1 MKLYSL
7 KLENLTSF
15 WVEPVVLDFEK
26 GTLVDASLVAI
37 TGPTGAGKTTLFD
50 AICVALYGKT
60 PRLAGNADENPRHL
74 LSRGQPQGSAEVL
87 FEANGAR
94 YLAEWRVRGKTQN
107 KKLLEAG
114 SGKLLAEGTAVNKEI
129 ESILGLD
136 FDAFRRSIMLAQG
149 DFAAF
154 LKATNEERRQILEA
168 TAGIGIYD
176 ALKGSLNDKMNEV
189 QAVKNAVQSRLD
201 AIPEAS
207 REQVSA
213 AEETF
218 LGLEEEVRELADQKS
233 GCQREEEREKE
244 RTKAF
249 ADLQS
254 SEKRQAALIAQAPHI
269 AARKAELGGAT
280 QANQLRP
287 EKLGYDKAT
296 SEQERAESE
305 LHTAEAARDAAKN
318 QRDQRH
324 ADFDASDAAY
334 QTVFA
339 DQQERVPVYTAAKF
353 DVRQAQD
360 RFSEADALVPERE
373 RLDEQIGTLSN
384 QLTEDGARRTELE
397 EQIKAALDFLA
408 ANPLPLDRRQRLTR
422 TKELSVVHRA
432 HLDNQKEK
440 LADKEERTARASS
453 LENELTRLSEA
464 RKKLHVEK
472 AAADAAREGAWDELE
487 TLQET
492 STLEDWQIKRSQT
505 QRALP
510 IAQRYENASSELGG
524 GERKVEQLEKDL
536 ASVDKSLAG
545 VGQELV
551 VQTQVCKRADAE
563 VSRLEAE
570 RELAVLADPINELR
584 QKLEPGEPCLVCGAT
599 EHPGADDVEIET
611 ANRLE
616 ILDNAL
622 GIAKTTARE
631 ALEKR
636 NSLLQDQSRLE
647 QNQKN
652 VTEQID
658 ARLSEIKRLNGET
671 EAAQAQW
678 QEIYPDTE
686 ISSEWASQQN
696 QDAET
701 AMDALREAE
710 ASHGRATHECEI
722 AKQQLANCERSIA
735 DKQVQLANAEEALQT
750 VSEVLEGLEADIAA
764 TETRFWET
772 MPDAFHGLTLEE
784 AVSQFEKRIKA
795 VEDLEDELQTKRN
808 QLNLLASEIRANR
821 DSLESAEA
829 QRTSVHASIE
839 GYQREGEALLKAA
852 GEKTGG
858 LRTEAEIDVAI
869 KNLDDAV
876 QDKATRRAEAD
887 RSLQDSE
894 ISLAASRADYENRRS
909 FLAECEAN
917 LKTARETYLEK
928 LSGAGFDSP
937 EAHKDA
943 FREDSWMQEVEKE
956 ISDYTR
962 EKHNLEVDI
971 AGLRARFEET
981 PFDPEELGR
990 ITAKLKEIEKEINE
1004 AQQDI
1009 GAQREIIANLKAD
1022 LAKREAL
1029 AEDFQTASDEFT
1041 RWDNLRQAIA
1051 SPNPNVLRDFALE
1064 IMFQQVSQFANAQLE
1079 YLTSGRYQ
1087 LKVEGIG
1094 RLAVVDKWNANEERP
1109 VETLSGGESFL
1120 TSLALA
1126 LALSELSR
1134 GRAEIGALF
1143 LDEGFGT
1150 LDAETLDIA
1159 ISALERLSSREQSTS
1174 ADTDIEPDDEKQESP
1189 RRSIFLISHIQELTR
1204 RLPVKINV
1212 RKRGN
1217 GSSTVRV
1224 QG

>member
-60 PRLAGNADENPRHL
+60 PRLAGKEDENPRHL
-74 LSRGQPQGSAEVL
+74 LSRGQAQGSAEVL

-94 YLAEWRVRGKTQN
+94 YLAEWRVRGTTQS

-114 SGKLLAEGTAVNKEI
+114 SGNLLAEGTAVNRKI
-129 ESILGLD
+129 RAILGLD

-154 LKATNEERRQILEA
+154 LKATNEERRKILEA

-176 ALKGSLNDKMNEV
+176 ALKGVLNDKMDEV
-189 QAVKNAVQSRLD
+189 RTEKSAVQLRLD
-201 AIPEAS
+201 AIPAAS
-207 REQVSA
+207 YEQVSA
-213 AEETF
+213 AEER
-218 LGLEEEVRELADQKS
+218 LRGLKGKARDLANQRS
-233 GCQREEEREKE
+233 GCQREKEREEERTE
-244 RTKAF
+244 AF

-254 SEKRQAALIAQAPHI
+254 SEKRQAELIAQAPHI
-269 AARKAELGGAT
+269 AALEAELGRAT

-287 EKLGYDKAT
+287 EKLAYDNAT

-305 LHTAEAARDAAKN
+305 LHTAETARDAAKN
-318 QRDQRH
+318 QRDQRQ
-324 ADFDASDAAY
+324 ADFDESDTAY

-339 DQQERVPVYTAAKF
+339 EQQEKVPVYTAAKF

-360 RFSEADALVPERE
+360 RVHQEGVRIPERAQ
-373 RLDEQIGTLSN
+373 LDEQIDTLSN
-384 QLTEDGARRTELE
+384 QLTEDEIRQQKLE
-397 EQIKAALDFLA
+397 GQIQAAVKFIA
-408 ANPLPLDRRQRLTR
+408 ENPLPADRQPRLTR

-432 HLDNQKEK
+432 HLDNQKER
-440 LADKEERTARASS
+440 LADKEKRTARVSS
-453 LENELTRLSEA
+453 LEDELTRLSGNRQELRA
-464 RKKLHVEK
+464 KR
-472 AAADAAREGAWDELE
+472 AAADAASAGTRDALE
-487 TLQET
+487 TLLET
-492 STLEDWQIKRSQT
+492 GTLEDWQIKRSQA
-505 QRALP
+505 QQALP
-510 IAQRYENASSELGG
+510 IARDYEIAQRQCGNEEFKL
-524 GERKVEQLEKDL
+524 EQLESNL
-536 ASVDKSLAG
+536 ATCNESLAEIDR
-545 VGQELV
+545 QLA
-551 VQTQVCKRADAE
+551 VQRQVCKRSDAE

-599 EHPGADDVEIET
+599 DHPHAHEVGIET
-611 ANRLE
+611 EERLE
-616 ILDNAL
+616 IVDNAL
-622 GIAKTTARE
+622 ADAKSQAQGAQKSLR
-631 ALEKR
+631 ALEQEQTR
-636 NSLLQDQSRLE
+636 LQANRKNITEDVETRLAE
-647 QNQKN
+647 RAKLTSD
-652 VTEQID
+652 TES
-658 ARLSEIKRLNGET
+658 AEGK
-671 EAAQAQW
+671 W

-686 ISSEWASQQN
+686 ISSEWTSQQN

-701 AMDALREAE
+701 AIDALRKAG
-710 ASHGRATHECEI
+710 ASHEQATHEREI
-722 AKQQLANCERSIA
+722 AKQQLANCEQNIA
-735 DKQVQLANAEEALQT
+735 DKRVQLETAERELQT
-750 VSEVLEGLEADIAA
+750 VIDALEDLKADIAA

-772 MPDAFHGLTLEE
+772 MLDAFHGLTLEE
-784 AVSQFEKRIKA
+784 AVSQFEKRIEE
-795 VEDLEDELQTKRN
+795 VEAREDELQTKRN
-808 QLNLLASEIRANR
+808 QLSVLASDIRGNR
-821 DSLESAEA
+821 DSLESAKE
-829 QRTSVHASIE
+829 QRKSVHASIE
-839 GYQREGEALLKAA
+839 GYQREREAFLKAA
-852 GEKTGG
+852 SEKTGG
-858 LRTEAEIDVAI
+858 LTTEEEIDAAI
-869 KNLDDAV
+869 ESLEDAV
-876 QDKATRRAEAD
+876 QEKATRRDEAD
-887 RSLQDSE
+887 RALRDSG
-894 ISLAASRADYENRRS
+894 IVLAASQADYENRRS

-917 LKTARETYLEK
+917 LETVRETYLEK
-928 LSGAGFDSP
+928 LSDAGFDSP
-937 EAHKDA
+937 AAHKDA

-956 ISDYTR
+956 IAAYTH
-962 EKHNLEVDI
+962 EKHNLEVNI
-971 AGLRARFEET
+971 AGLRSRFAET

-990 ITAKLKEIEKEINE
+990 ITAKLKEIEEELNE

-1009 GAQREIIANLKAD
+1009 GAQREIIANLEDA
-1022 LAKREAL
+1022 LGEREAL
-1029 AEDFQTASDEFT
+1029 DKELQKASDEFT

-1051 SPNPNVLRDFALE
+1051 YPNPNVLRDFALE

-1087 LKVEGIG
+1087 LKVESIG
-1094 RLAVVDKWNANEERP
+1094 KLAVVDKWNANEERP

-1159 ISALERLSSREQSTS
+1159 ISALERLSSRQQSIS
-1174 ADTDIEPDDEKQESP
+1174 ADTEESEEEKQDSP